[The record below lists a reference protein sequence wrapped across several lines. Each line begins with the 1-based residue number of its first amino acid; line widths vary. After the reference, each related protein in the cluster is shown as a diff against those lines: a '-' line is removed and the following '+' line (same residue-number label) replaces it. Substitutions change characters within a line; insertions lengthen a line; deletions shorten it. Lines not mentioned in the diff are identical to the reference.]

1 MYYCYITMIDSSKIN
16 IQNKRAGF
24 EFEILER
31 YDAGIMLRGS
41 EIKAIRNGG
50 GSISEAFCVMRDG
63 ELFIKNMNIPEY
75 SHGGY
80 ANHEPVTLR
89 KLLLRKREL
98 GRIEAKIKERG
109 LSVLPLRLFVNERGF
124 AKLEIGIG
132 RGKKKFDKR
141 ESIKQKDTKRDIDRV
156 LKKYR

>member
-1 MYYCYITMIDSSKIN
+1 MIDPKKIS
-16 IQNKRAGF
+16 IQNKKAGF

-31 YDAGIMLRGS
+31 YSAGIKLFGS
-41 EIKAIRNGG
+41 EIKVIRNGG

-80 ANHEPVTLR
+80 SNHEPVTLR
-89 KLLLRKREL
+89 KLLLNKREL
-98 GRIEAKIKERG
+98 ERIDSKVREKG
-109 LSVLPLRLFVNERGF
+109 LTVIPLRVFLSERGF
-124 AKLEIGIG
+124 AKIEIGVG

-141 ESIKQKDTKRDIDRV
+141 ETLKDKDTKREVDRAM
-156 LKKYR
+156 KKYK

>member
-1 MYYCYITMIDSSKIN
+1 MIDSSKIN

-63 ELFIKNMNIPEY
+63 ELFVKNMNIPEY

-98 GRIEAKIKERG
+98 ERIEAKIKERG

-156 LKKYR
+156 MKKYR

>member
-1 MYYCYITMIDSSKIN
+1 MIDQKKIN

-24 EFEILER
+24 EFEIVDRFE
-31 YDAGIMLRGS
+31 AGIVLRGS

-50 GSISEAFCVMRDG
+50 GSISEAFCLLRDG

-80 ANHEPVTLR
+80 ANHVPVTLR
-89 KLLLRKREL
+89 KLLLTKREL
-98 GRIEAKIKERG
+98 SRIDAKVREKGFSI
-109 LSVLPLRLFVNERGF
+109 LPLRLFMSDRGF
-124 AKLEIGIG
+124 AKLEIGVG

-141 ESIKQKDTKRDIDRV
+141 ETIKQKDTKREMDRV
-156 LKKYR
+156 MKKYR

>member
-1 MYYCYITMIDSSKIN
+1 MIDQKKIN
-16 IQNKRAGF
+16 IQNKKAGF
-24 EFEILER
+24 EFEIIDR
-31 YDAGIMLRGS
+31 YEAGIVLRGS

-80 ANHEPVTLR
+80 ANHKPDTLR
-89 KLLLRKREL
+89 KLLLTKREL
-98 GRIEAKIKERG
+98 GRIDAKIREKG
-109 LSVLPLRLFVNERGF
+109 LSVLPLRLFMSDRGF
-124 AKLEIGIG
+124 AKLEIGVG

-141 ESIKQKDTKRDIDRV
+141 ESLKQKDTKREVDRV